1 MARQNTAGRNTRRP
15 SRLAEVAYVRY
26 RRWDSRY
33 NTGGAILF
41 RPHEFVIQT
50 SCICASSVFASIL
63 LHMILRCES
72 LHPILVIKKQN
83 QVAILWSE
91 NRTFVLAV
99 LRLFLITRDFNI
111 RNNRLQY
118 NSNTL
123 SKESFKNCT

>member
-1 MARQNTAGRNTRRP
+1 MARQNMAGRNTRRP

-50 SCICASSVFASIL
+50 SCICASSVFASVL

-83 QVAILWSE
+83 QVASYG
-91 NRTFVLAV
+91 
-99 LRLFLITRDFNI
+99 LRIEHLYLPFYVYFLLRANLI
-111 RNNRLQY
+111 
-118 NSNTL
+118 
-123 SKESFKNCT
+123 